1 MARERDEC
9 LRCRLPVPQGEGIM
23 VPTRGGAKRPCHLD
37 CATDLRGATVMR
49 VTRPDREK
57 LLAHG
62 IRRAI
67 PQGRRLGLAPRTF
80 GRA

>member
-37 CATDLRGATVMR
+37 CATDLPGRTIMR
-49 VTRPDREK
+49 LTHADREK
-57 LLAHG
+57 LLVHG
-62 IRRAI
+62 IRQAI
-67 PQGRRLGLAPRTF
+67 PHGRRLGLAPRTF
-80 GRA
+80 GRV